1 MPCHVARGFDHF
13 ADAESAAVAE
23 IVGELVLLAQRI
35 EREHVRA
42 RQIADVDVIA
52 DARSVGRFVI
62 GSENRDEF
70 AFALRDLQ
78 NQRNQMRFGMVGFAL
93 VCGRAGGVE
102 IAQAGVTQSVDLV
115 KPLEHLLDEEF
126 GFAVSIRR
134 MNGIVF
140 FDRRAI
146 GSSEERGGRTENEAR
161 NSVSEDCFEKRERVR
176 GVVAKILLGK
186 FHRLAGFDG
195 SGHVHD
201 AVEFI
206 FLEGAIKRG
215 TVGCVAFDEFGTFRN
230 GGFVAVAEIV
240 VDNDVV
246 AALQKFGGDDTA
258 DVSGASGDEYAI
270 GHGVENPSE
279 AEWLRKSSSQ
289 IGTERFD
296 ETRNG
301 SAEDY
306 IRNRAVMP
314 VGPHPPRVLRKDV
327 ILRRL
332 HEEDMQ
338 GCDSRGVAG
347 GGSLR
352 RAPEELLSG
361 SI

>member
-1 MPCHVARGFDHF
+1 MACDFARGLDDF
-13 ADAESAAVAE
+13 ADAEAASVAE

-52 DARSVGRFVI
+52 DAGSVGRFVV
-62 GSENRDEF
+62 GAKNRDEF

-140 FDRRAI
+140 FDRSAI
-146 GSSEERGGRTENEAR
+146 GSSEQRCGGAENETR
-161 NSVSEDCFEKRERVR
+161 HFLRKNNFQKRERVR
-176 GVVAKILLGK
+176 RVVAKILLRIL
-186 FHRLAGFDG
+186 HRFAGFDG
-195 SGHVHD
+195 SGHVND

-206 FLEGAIKRG
+206 FLEDAIECGAIAG
-215 TVGCVAFDEFGTFRN
+215 VAFDEFRALGH
-230 GGFVAVAEIV
+230 GGFVSVAEIV
-240 VDNDVV
+240 VDDDVV
-246 AALQKFGGDDTA
+246 AALQEFGGDDTA

-270 GHGVENPSE
+270 GHGEVNPPE
-279 AEWLRKSSSQ
+279 AEWLRRSTLTIKGCDQ
-289 IGTERFD
+289 T
-296 ETRNG
+296 G
-301 SAEDY
+301 SAQDY
-306 IRNRAVMP
+306 IRNWAVMP
-314 VGPHPPRVLRKDV
+314 VGGDPSPVF
-327 ILRRL
+327 
-332 HEEDMQ
+332 
-338 GCDSRGVAG
+338 A
-347 GGSLR
+347 
-352 RAPEELLSG
+352 
-361 SI
+361 